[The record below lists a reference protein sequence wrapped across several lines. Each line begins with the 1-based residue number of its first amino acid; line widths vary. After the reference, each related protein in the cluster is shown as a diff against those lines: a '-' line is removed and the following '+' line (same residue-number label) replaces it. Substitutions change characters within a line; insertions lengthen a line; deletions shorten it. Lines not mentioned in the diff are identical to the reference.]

1 MTRALSRRGLLCSA
15 PAACG
20 VAAWLGIRRTDGTVA
35 FGSSGDAMTGDRPPA
50 VFPGQGRR
58 EVEEIV
64 RFAHFDVDRVR
75 QLVSA
80 RPALAKAS
88 WDWGFGD
95 WETAI
100 GAASHMGRR
109 DIAEVLLEHGAR
121 ATIFTFAMLGKLE
134 PVRAMIETSPGIQRT
149 HGPHGI
155 TLLAHARSGGA
166 GAEPVVKYLESLGD
180 ADVGQEGLA
189 VPDEERNVVQGT
201 YAFGEAEDERL
212 VVSERQRSLVIKR
225 IGHAPRD
232 MIRVGSWEY
241 HPTGA
246 PAVRLRFEAGGSK
259 SEALSIIDAELEVL
273 AQRVSAR

>member
-1 MTRALSRRGLLCSA
+1 MTRTLSRRGLLCSA

-20 VAAWLGIRRTDGTVA
+20 VAAWLGIRRTDDTVA
-35 FGSSGDAMTGDRPPA
+35 FGSAGDAKIGDGPPA
-50 VFPGQGRR
+50 EFPGQGRG
-58 EVEEIV
+58 EVKEIV

-95 WETAI
+95 WESAI
-100 GAASHMGRR
+100 GAASHMGRH
-109 DIAEVLLEHGAR
+109 DIAALLLEHGAR
-121 ATIFTFAMLGKLE
+121 PTIFTFAMSGKLE
-134 PVRAMIETSPGIQRT
+134 PVQAMIEASPGIRRT

-155 TLLAHARSGGA
+155 TLLAHARIGGP

-180 ADVGQEGLA
+180 ADIEQKGLP
-189 VPDEERNVVQGT
+189 VPAEERKSVQGT
-201 YAFGEAEDERL
+201 YAFGEAEGERL
-212 VVSERQRSLVIKR
+212 VVSERKGTLVIKR

-246 PAVRLRFEAGGSK
+246 PAVRLRFESGGSK
-259 SEALSIIDAELEVL
+259 RETLSIIDAELKVV
-273 AQRVSAR
+273 AQRIS

>member
-1 MTRALSRRGLLCSA
+1 
-15 PAACG
+15 
-20 VAAWLGIRRTDGTVA
+20 VA
-35 FGSSGDAMTGDRPPA
+35 FGSSGGAKAGDRPPA
-50 VFPGQGRR
+50 EFPGQGRG

-95 WETAI
+95 WESAI

-121 ATIFTFAMLGKLE
+121 PTIFTFAMLGKRE
-134 PVRAMIETSPGIQRT
+134 PVQAMIEASPGIQRT
-149 HGPHGI
+149 AGPHGI
-155 TLLAHARSGGA
+155 TLLAHARNGGPR
-166 GAEPVVKYLESLGD
+166 AEPVVRYLESLGD
-180 ADVGQEGLA
+180 ADIGQEGLP
-189 VPDEERNVVQGT
+189 VPAEERKSVQGT

-212 VVSERQRSLVIKR
+212 VVSERKGSLVIKR
-225 IGHAPRD
+225 IGRAPRD
-232 MIRVGSWEY
+232 MIRVGSRAY

-246 PAVRLRFEAGGSK
+246 PAVSLRFEPGGSK
-259 SEALSIIDAELEVL
+259 PEVLNAVDAELTVV
-273 AQRVSAR
+273 AQRVSGR